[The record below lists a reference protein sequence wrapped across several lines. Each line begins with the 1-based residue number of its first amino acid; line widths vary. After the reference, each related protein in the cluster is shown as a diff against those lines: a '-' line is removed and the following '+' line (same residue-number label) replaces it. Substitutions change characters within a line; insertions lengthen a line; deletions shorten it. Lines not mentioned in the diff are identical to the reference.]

1 MHLAHRVC
9 PPLCRA
15 CLIASP
21 NPMPTPLAEYNCFHM
36 QDGHFVPNL
45 TLGAPIVKSL
55 RKHTDSFLDCHLMVS
70 NPQQWIKVLQANS

>member
-1 MHLAHRVC
+1 
-9 PPLCRA
+9 
-15 CLIASP
+15 
-21 NPMPTPLAEYNCFHM
+21 M